1 MLRIAEMEQLKLVII
16 EDEDAHFKLIK
27 RAILKAYPDTSIH
40 YFHEATGCLERL
52 DDINPDLIIADYL
65 LPGMNG
71 IEFLKSLNQE
81 KRGIPVIIITG
92 QGDENIAIQA
102 MKLGAWDYLVKS
114 GDFFTLIPSV
124 IGKVVREWKV
134 KESLQDSERRFRE
147 IFSQSPIGIA
157 VYDQKGLL
165 VEANKSCMDIF
176 GVSDPVHMKG
186 LKLIDASNVSPELKD
201 RLLKG
206 ETVRYE
212 TPLDFDN
219 VYEPE
224 LFEKN
229 RSGMA
234 YLEIVITPM
243 KGGIDRSATGYLV
256 QIQDITRRKLAEEE
270 KKELQAQRMESIFTL
285 AGGIAHDFNN
295 ALSGIIG
302 NIELLKMDLPNMESI
317 DRYIETMSNT
327 AQRMVNLTDQLL
339 AYARGGKYW
348 PKNISLS
355 GFVKDTLPM
364 IQNKIAPSICVKTS
378 LTDDIFEVKADMTQM
393 HMVLSAVVI
402 NAAEA
407 IEGQGQVI
415 IRTTNKEIDEGIAKY
430 NPGLKPGRY
439 ACLTVQD
446 NGKGMDAETKR
457 KIFEP
462 FFTRKFMGRGLG
474 MAAVYGI
481 VKNHGG
487 WISVESQLGKGTV
500 VRIYLP
506 AVEEKQKE
514 VKKLKTEIGK
524 GTGTIL
530 IVENEE
536 QVLDVTQTIL
546 KKLGYNVLTARTG
559 MEGVNIGKSYDGD
572 IDLAII
578 DIHLSDMRGDLIY
591 KLLMNARRN
600 LRVIISSGYDFD
612 GSAQEILN
620 AGAQA
625 FIQKPFKLAV
635 LSDKVKNVL
644 EGK

>member
-1 MLRIAEMEQLKLVII
+1 MEQLKLVII
-16 EDEDAHFKLIK
+16 EDDEAHYQLMK
-27 RAILKAYPDTSIH
+27 RAIKKAYPDASIH
-40 YFHEATGCLERL
+40 YFQEAAGCLESL
-52 DDINPDLIIADYL
+52 DEINPDLVMADYL

-71 IEFLKSLNQE
+71 IEFLKSLNRE
-81 KRGIPVIIITG
+81 KRDIPVIMITG
-92 QGDENIAIQA
+92 QGDENLAIQA

-124 IGKVVREWKV
+124 IGKVIREWKL
-134 KESLQDSERRFRE
+134 KESLQGSQRRFRQ

-157 VYDQKGLL
+157 VYDQNGLL
-165 VEANKSCMDIF
+165 VEANKSCMDNF

-186 LKLIDASNVSPELKD
+186 LKLIDSPNVPPELKA

-212 TPLDFDN
+212 APFDFDKVN
-219 VYEPE
+219 E
-224 LFEKN
+224 LGLLERD

-243 KGGIDRSATGYLV
+243 EGGTNRSASGYLV

-270 KKELQAQRMESIFTL
+270 KKELQVQRMESIYTL

-295 ALSGIIG
+295 ALSGITG
-302 NIELLKMDLPNMESI
+302 NIELLKMDLPNTASI
-317 DRYIETMSNT
+317 DRYVEAMNNA
-327 AQRMVNLTDQLL
+327 AQRMVHLTDQLL

-348 PKNISLS
+348 PTNISLS
-355 GFVKDTLPM
+355 EFVEETLPM
-364 IQNKIAPSICVKTS
+364 IQHKIGPAICIKTN
-378 LTDDIFEVKADMTQM
+378 LAGDIFNVEADMTQM
-393 HMVLSAVVI
+393 HMALSAVVI

-407 IEGQGQVI
+407 IEGQGQII
-415 IRTTNKEIDEGIAKY
+415 IRTSNKEIDEGVAKY

-439 ACLTVQD
+439 SCLTVQD
-446 NGKGMDAETKR
+446 DGKGMDEETKR

-462 FFTRKFMGRGLG
+462 FFTRKFQGRGLG

-506 AVEEKQKE
+506 AVEDKPKE
-514 VKKLKTEIGK
+514 IIKPKTELAR

-530 IVENEE
+530 IIEDEE
-536 QVLDVTQTIL
+536 PVMDVTRTIL
-546 KKLGYNVLTARTG
+546 KRLGYHVLTARTG
-559 MEGVNIGKSYDGD
+559 MEGVNIGRSYDGD
-572 IDLAII
+572 IDLAIM
-578 DIHLSDMRGDLIY
+578 DIYLPDMRGDVIY
-591 KLLMNARRN
+591 NLLMEARNN
-600 LRVIISSGYDFD
+600 LKVIICSAYSFD
-612 GSAQEILN
+612 DPAQKILN

-625 FIQKPFKLAV
+625 FMHKPFKLAA
-635 LSDKVKNVL
+635 LSEKVKNVL
-644 EGK
+644 EGN

>member
-1 MLRIAEMEQLKLVII
+1 MEQLKLVII
-16 EDEDAHFKLIK
+16 EDDEAHFQLIK
-27 RAILKAYPDTSIH
+27 RAVIKAYPDASIH
-40 YFHEATGCLERL
+40 YFQEAAGCLERL
-52 DDINPDLIIADYL
+52 DEIKPDLVIADYL

-71 IEFLKSLNQE
+71 IEFLESLNRE
-81 KRGIPVIIITG
+81 KRDIPVIIITG

-124 IGKVVREWKV
+124 IGKVAREWKL
-134 KESLQDSERRFRE
+134 KESLQGSQRRFRE

-157 VYDQKGLL
+157 VFDQNGLL

-176 GVSDPVHMKG
+176 GVPDLFHMKG
-186 LKLIDASNVSPELKD
+186 FKLIDAPNAPPELKE

-212 TPLDFDN
+212 APFDFDK
-219 VYEPE
+219 VDEPE
-224 LFEKN
+224 LFERD

-234 YLEIVITPM
+234 YLEIVVTPM
-243 KGGIDRSATGYLV
+243 EGGTDRSASGYLI

-270 KKELQAQRMESIFTL
+270 KKELQVQRMESIFTL

-295 ALSGIIG
+295 ALSGITG
-302 NIELLKMDLPNMESI
+302 NIELLKMDLPNMGGI
-317 DRYIETMSNT
+317 DRYVESMSNA
-327 AQRMVNLTDQLL
+327 AQRMVHLTEQLL

-348 PKNISLS
+348 PTKTSLS
-355 GFVKDTLPM
+355 KFVEETLPM
-364 IQNKIAPSICVKTS
+364 IQHKIPSAICVRTNLAGNIS
-378 LTDDIFEVKADMTQM
+378 SVEADRTQM
-393 HMVLSAVVI
+393 HMVLSAVVT

-407 IEGQGQVI
+407 IKGQGQII
-415 IRTTNKEIDEGIAKY
+415 IRTSNKEIDEGVAKY

-439 ACLTVQD
+439 SCLTVQD
-446 NGKGMDAETKR
+446 DGKGMDAETKR

-462 FFTRKFMGRGLG
+462 FFTRKFHGRGLG

-506 AVEEKQKE
+506 AVEDKPKE
-514 VKKLKTEIGK
+514 IKKPKTELAR

-530 IVENEE
+530 IVEDEE
-536 QVLDVTQTIL
+536 QVMDVTRTIL
-546 KKLGYNVLTARTG
+546 KRLGYQVLTAKTG
-559 MEGVNIGKSYDGD
+559 MEGVDIGRSYNGD

-578 DIHLSDMRGDLIY
+578 DIYLPDMRGDVIY
-591 KLLMNARRN
+591 KLLKKVRRN
-600 LRVIISSGYDFD
+600 LKVIILSGYALD
-612 GSAQEILN
+612 GPAQKILN

-625 FIQKPFKLAV
+625 FMQKPFKLAA
-635 LSDKVKNVL
+635 LSEKVKDVL
-644 EGK
+644 EAE

>member
-1 MLRIAEMEQLKLVII
+1 MEQLKLVII
-16 EDEDAHFKLIK
+16 EDEDAHFQLMK
-27 RAILKAYPDTSIH
+27 RAIIKAYPDASIH
-40 YFHEATGCLERL
+40 YFQEAAGCLERL
-52 DDINPDLIIADYL
+52 DEINPDVVISDYL

-71 IEFLKSLNQE
+71 IEFLKSLNRE
-81 KRGIPVIIITG
+81 KRDIPVIMITG
-92 QGDENIAIQA
+92 QGDENLAIQA

-124 IGKVVREWKV
+124 IGKVVREWKL
-134 KESLQDSERRFRE
+134 KESLQGSQRRFRE

-157 VYDQKGLL
+157 VYDQNGLL

-176 GVSDPVHMKG
+176 GLSDPVHMKG
-186 LKLIDASNVSPELKD
+186 FKLIDAPNAPPELKA

-212 TPLDFDN
+212 APFDFDN
-219 VYEPE
+219 VDEFE
-224 LFEKN
+224 LFERD

-234 YLEIVITPM
+234 FLEIVITPM
-243 KGGIDRSATGYLV
+243 EGGTDRCDSGYLV

-270 KKELQAQRMESIFTL
+270 KKELQVQRMESIFTL

-295 ALSGIIG
+295 ALSGITG
-302 NIELLKMDLPNMESI
+302 NIELLKMDLPNVASI
-317 DRYIETMSNT
+317 DRYVEAMSNA
-327 AQRMVNLTDQLL
+327 AQRMVHLTNQLL

-348 PKNISLS
+348 PINISLNE
-355 GFVKDTLPM
+355 FVEETLPM
-364 IQNKIAPSICVKTS
+364 IQHKIAPAICVKTNLAS
-378 LTDDIFEVKADMTQM
+378 DILNIEADMTQM
-393 HMVLSAVVI
+393 HMALSAVVI

-407 IEGQGQVI
+407 IEGQGQII
-415 IRTTNKEIDEGIAKY
+415 IRTSNKEIDEGIAKY

-439 ACLTVQD
+439 NCLTVQD
-446 NGKGMDAETKR
+446 DGKGMDAETKR

-462 FFTRKFMGRGLG
+462 FFTRKFQGRGLG

-506 AVEEKQKE
+506 AVVDKPKE
-514 VKKLKTEIGK
+514 MKKPKTELAR

-530 IVENEE
+530 IVEDEE
-536 QVLDVTQTIL
+536 QVMDVTRTIL
-546 KKLGYNVLTARTG
+546 KRLGYHVLTARTG
-559 MEGVNIGKSYDGD
+559 MEGVNIGRSYDGD

-578 DIHLSDMRGDLIY
+578 DIYLPDMRGDVIY
-591 KLLMNARRN
+591 KLLMKARNN
-600 LRVIISSGYDFD
+600 LKVIICSGYTFD
-612 GSAQEILN
+612 GPAQEILN

-625 FIQKPFKLAV
+625 FLQKPFRLAT
-635 LSDKVKNVL
+635 LSEKVKNVL
-644 EGK
+644 EGE

>member
-1 MLRIAEMEQLKLVII
+1 MEQLKLAII
-16 EDEDAHFKLIK
+16 EDNDAHFQLIK
-27 RAILKAYPDTSIH
+27 RAILKAYPDAAIN
-40 YFHEATGCLERL
+40 YFQEAAGCLERF
-52 DDINPDLIIADYL
+52 DEINPDLVIADYL

-71 IEFLKSLNQE
+71 IEFLESLNRQKE
-81 KRGIPVIIITG
+81 DTPVIIITG

-124 IGKVVREWKV
+124 IGKVVRERKV
-134 KESLQDSERRFRE
+134 KASLQDSQRRFSE

-157 VYDQKGLL
+157 VYDQNGLL

-176 GVSDPVHMKG
+176 GVSDLVHLKG
-186 LKLIDASNVSPELKD
+186 FKLIDAPNASPELKA
-201 RLLKG
+201 RLLNG

-212 TPLDFDN
+212 APFDFDKVN
-219 VYEPE
+219 GLE
-224 LFEKN
+224 LFERA
-229 RSGMA
+229 RSGTV

-243 KGGIDRSATGYLV
+243 EKVADRGIGGYLV
-256 QIQDITRRKLAEEE
+256 QIQDITRRKQAEEE
-270 KKELQAQRMESIFTL
+270 KKELQVQRMESIFTL

-295 ALSGIIG
+295 ALSGITG
-302 NIELLKMDLPNMESI
+302 NLELLKMDLPNIESI
-317 DRYIETMSNT
+317 DRYIDAMSNA
-327 AQRMVNLTDQLL
+327 AQRMVHLTDQLL
-339 AYARGGKYW
+339 AYARGGRYW
-348 PKNISLS
+348 PTNISLS
-355 GFVKDTLPM
+355 RFVEETLPM
-364 IQNKIAPSICVKTS
+364 IQHKIAPAICVKTN
-378 LTDDIFEVKADMTQM
+378 LAGDLFKVEADMTQM
-393 HMVLSAVVI
+393 HIVLSAVVI

-407 IEGQGQVI
+407 IEGRGEI
-415 IRTTNKEIDEGIAKY
+415 IISTRNKEIDEGVAKY

-446 NGKGMDAETKR
+446 DGKGMDEETKR

-462 FFTRKFMGRGLG
+462 FFTRKFKGRGLG

-487 WISVESQLGKGTV
+487 WISVDSQLGKGTM
-500 VRIYLP
+500 VRMYLP
-506 AVEEKQKE
+506 AIEEKVKE
-514 VKKLKTEIGK
+514 VKKPKTELAM

-530 IVENEE
+530 IVENEA
-536 QVLDVTQTIL
+536 QVIEVVRTIMER
-546 KKLGYNVLTARTG
+546 LGYHVLTARTG
-559 MEGVNIGKSYDGD
+559 IEGVNIGRSYDGD

-578 DIHLSDMRGDLIY
+578 DMYLHDMRGDVIY

-600 LRVIISSGYDFD
+600 LKVIISSAYDFD
-612 GSAQEILN
+612 RFAQEILN

-625 FIQKPFKLAV
+625 FIQKPYKLAA